1 MPSDIL
7 YAFLQQ
13 EMSLHIPE
21 KKKKNASLPSWE
33 KGATVSE
40 NFLISLDH

>member
-1 MPSDIL
+1 MVIEGHDMYVMGIGYSD
-7 YAFLQQ
+7 FL
-13 EMSLHIPE
+13 E
-21 KKKKNASLPSWE
+21 KKNASLPSWE